1 MGNRVATPT
10 ISTSTNE
17 TVKHSM
23 TYTTNLLWRLTRSL
37 ATHTHKQN
45 FIFCIPSVIS
55 VNRSASEIINNNFV
69 GMLLPVTSSMSEEQF
84 VKRCALLKS
93 KGVIMLMYCIQEL
106 ITMREWWWLRDKIMS
121 KVTAVVSSVN
131 LGENMP
137 SVFSAV
143 HVATSTPNPVL
154 FCVTAFSDI
163 KNSFITVRS
172 QDSLISASK
181 ILQDIS

>member
-1 MGNRVATPT
+1 M
-10 ISTSTNE
+10 
-17 TVKHSM
+17 
-23 TYTTNLLWRLTRSL
+23 RS
-37 ATHTHKQN
+37 
-45 FIFCIPSVIS
+45 
-55 VNRSASEIINNNFV
+55 
-69 GMLLPVTSSMSEEQF
+69 
-84 VKRCALLKS
+84 
-93 KGVIMLMYCIQEL
+93 
-106 ITMREWWWLRDKIMS
+106 S
-121 KVTAVVSSVN
+121 KVERSNNANVLN